1 MRSSYRSLSV
11 ARWWIRWALA
21 LATCLGGCGALL
33 AQPAAPPDAEAE
45 AQSRALGR
53 ASDAV
58 VGVRAVAVDNAVSSD
73 TLGPARQGSGV
84 VIGDDD
90 LVLTIG
96 YLILEADQVQLVLDD
111 GRVLPARVVAYDQA
125 TGFGLVQSLAPL
137 HLEPVPLGD
146 AGTLNVDDPLMIVS
160 GGEEGGISL
169 ARLVS
174 HRDFAAYWEY
184 HVEGALFTA
193 PARTDHSGAALF
205 NARGELLGIG
215 SLFVHDAM
223 GSEGPRVPGNMFVPI
238 DLLKPILAELRTR
251 GTTAQSHRA
260 WIGVN
265 CIELGGALRV
275 VRVNTNSPAE
285 RAGVRPGDRILRID
299 GNEVSEL
306 SALWKLL
313 WQGGQAER
321 VVTLDI
327 RRGDEAKQ
335 LRMLTVDR
343 SSTFKRAE
351 GI

>member
-1 MRSSYRSLSV
+1 MHSPHRYASV
-11 ARWWIRWALA
+11 SAWWVRWVLA
-21 LATCLGGCGALL
+21 LAVSVGSWSTLV
-33 AQPAAPPDAEAE
+33 AQPAAPPDDETE
-45 AQSRALGR
+45 AQSRALSR

-58 VGVRAVAVDNAVSSD
+58 VGVRSVAVDNAVSSD

-84 VIGDDD
+84 VIDGDD

-146 AGTLNVDDPLMIVS
+146 AAQLNVDEPLMVVS

-205 NARGELLGIG
+205 NAKGELLGVG
-215 SLFVHDAM
+215 ALFVHDAL
-223 GSEGPRVPGNMFVPI
+223 GREGPRVPGNMFVPI

-265 CIELGGALRV
+265 CIELGGSLRV
-275 VRVNTNSPAE
+275 VRVNTDSPAE
-285 RAGVRPGDRILRID
+285 RAGVRPGDRIVRID
-299 GNEVSEL
+299 GNEVNEL
-306 SALWKLL
+306 SALWKQL

-321 VVTLDI
+321 VVTLEI
-327 RRGDEAKQ
+327 RRGEEAKQ

-343 SSTFKRAE
+343 TSTFKRAE